1 MEDIFARL
9 LASAEPAV
17 RLKLLVHVLG
27 QDPYSLETMIQGRQ
41 VAASPLMQRLLSGR
55 DDSGSIPYHPYKKWV
70 GAHWV
75 LSVLADLGYPP
86 GDESLIPL
94 RDQVYDWLLSEE
106 HARDIPVIDGRA
118 RRCASQEGNAVYYTM
133 ALGLA
138 DERTEELVQRLIHW
152 QWPDGGWNCDR
163 RPEAAKSSF
172 HETLIPM
179 RGLIWHSRLT
189 AAGDSGLAARRA
201 AEVFLRRS
209 MFRRLSDGSVIDP
222 HFTELHYPAYWHYDI
237 LFGLKVMAEGG
248 FVRDPRCAEALDL
261 LEAKRLPD
269 GGFAAE
275 GKYWATGAAPRST
288 WSTVSWGPASARRMN
303 EYVTIDALQ
312 VLKAAGR
319 LPWPPVLPPGYE
331 G

>member
-1 MEDIFARL
+1 VDDIFARL
-9 LASAEPAV
+9 LGSAEPAV
-17 RLKLLVHVLG
+17 RLKTLVGVFG
-27 QDPYSLETMIQGRQ
+27 QDPYSLETMIQGWQ
-41 VAASPLMQRLLSGR
+41 VANSPLIQQLLSGR
-55 DDSGSIPYHPYKKWV
+55 DESGRIPHHPYKKWV

-75 LSVLADLGYPP
+75 LAMLADLGYPP

-94 RDQVYDWLLSEE
+94 RDQVYDWLLSAE
-106 HARDIPVIDGRA
+106 HEKGIQAIDGRT

-133 ALGLA
+133 VLGLA

-163 RPEAAKSSF
+163 RPEASKSSF
-172 HETLIPM
+172 HETLIPL

-189 AAGDSGLAARRA
+189 AAGDSGMAARRA
-201 AEVFLRRS
+201 AEVFLTRG
-209 MFRRLSDGSVIDP
+209 MFRRLSDASVMDP
-222 HFTELHYPAYWHYDI
+222 EFTKLHYPAYWHYDI
-237 LFGLKVMAEGG
+237 LIGLKVMAESGHL
-248 FVRDPRCAEALDL
+248 RDPRCAEALDL

-275 GKYWATGAAPRST
+275 GKYWTAGASARSGR
-288 WSTVSWGPASARRMN
+288 STVSWGPATARRMN
-303 EYVTIDALQ
+303 EFVTIDALH

-319 LPWPPVLPPGYE
+319 LPWPPVVPPDYE